1 LNPENVTLVVAF
13 LAGLISFISPCVL
26 PLVPAYI
33 GYMGGR
39 VTNTVAAQVSGGGQA
54 VISRSRFS
62 ILLHGLM
69 FVAGFTFVFV
79 LFGLLTTVFIQ
90 GIGSQKTVITGII
103 GRLGGVMIIFFGL
116 HFMGALR
123 SLFSRALAT
132 KPLLRNPLFSVVMA
146 VLGVGLLLWG
156 LTGTLAPS
164 LNGKLLT
171 TAGEQ
176 TYIQWTTIVAL
187 IAIAAYLLW
196 LGLGGA
202 FTQPERFWTGIITTV
217 QTALYTDTRRQMTA
231 SGREG
236 LSSSAIMG
244 VVFAAGWTP
253 CIGPVYG
260 TILTVAAQTGNVN
273 QAVPLLTIYSL
284 GLGVPFLLM
293 TLLLDSAQGL
303 LRRLQRRM
311 HTIELV
317 SGAFLV
323 LIGLLVASNQLQL
336 LSQSLSTQFAD
347 VSYNLEESVVNQF
360 VNNAT
365 AVPETPAPQPTTA
378 PTGNAASATG
388 LQIGNRAPNFQAVN
402 DKGDT
407 VKLSDYRGKVV
418 ILNFWATWC
427 GPCRVEMP
435 EFEKAY
441 QAQADK
447 GFVVLA
453 VNNRETTDKVAA
465 FRSDMALTFP
475 IIMDENGDLQSK
487 YSIQGYPTTYVIDR
501 KGVIV
506 AVQPGPMTA
515 AQVSQLVDRAL
526 AS

>member
-39 VTNTVAAQVSGGGQA
+39 VTSTVAAQVSGGGQA
-54 VISRSRFS
+54 VMSRSRFS

-90 GIGSQKTVITGII
+90 GVGSQKNVITGVI
-103 GRLGGVMIIFFGL
+103 GRLGGLMIIFFGL

-123 SLFSRALAT
+123 WFFKEVLND
-132 KPLLRNPLFSVVMA
+132 KPLLRSPLLTIMMGLVGIA
-146 VLGVGLLLWG
+146 VILWG
-156 LTGTLAPS
+156 FTGTLTPS
-164 LNGKLLT
+164 LNATLVT

-176 TYIQWTTIVAL
+176 TYLLWTTVVAL
-187 IAIAAYLLW
+187 ILVAAYVLW
-196 LGLGGA
+196 LVLGGA
-202 FTQPERFWTGIITTV
+202 FTQSERFWTGIITTV

-273 QAVPLLTIYSL
+273 QAVPLLTTYSL

-293 TLLLDSAQGL
+293 TLLLDSAQGV

-323 LIGLLVASNQLQL
+323 LIGVLVASNQLQL

-347 VSYNLEESVVNQF
+347 VSYNLEESVVNNF

-365 AVPETPAPQPTTA
+365 PVPATPAPQPTA
-378 PTGNAASATG
+378 KPAEGSAAATG

-402 DKGDT
+402 DQGDT

-441 QAQADK
+441 QTQADK

-453 VNNRETTDKVAA
+453 VNNRETTDKVTA
-465 FRSDMALTFP
+465 FRKDMELTFP
-475 IIMDENGDLQSK
+475 ILMDENGDLQTK
-487 YSIQGYPTTYVIDR
+487 YSVQGYPTTYVIDR

-506 AVQPGPMTA
+506 ALQPGPMTA
-515 AQVSQLVDRAL
+515 AQVGQLVDRAL

>member
-39 VTNTVAAQVSGGGQA
+39 VTNTVAAQVSGGQA
-54 VISRSRFS
+54 VMSRSRFS

-90 GIGSQKTVITGII
+90 GVGSQKNTITGVI
-103 GRLGGVMIIFFGL
+103 GRLGGLTIIFFGL

-123 SLFSRALAT
+123 WLFNKALAN
-132 KPLLRNPLFSVVMA
+132 KALLRNPLLTIGMA
-146 VLGVGLLLWG
+146 VTGIAVILWG
-156 LTGTLAPS
+156 LTGTLTPS
-164 LNGKLLT
+164 LNATLVT

-176 TYIQWTTIVAL
+176 TYLLWTTIL
-187 IAIAAYLLW
+187 AIILVAAYLLW
-196 LGLGGA
+196 LGLSGA
-202 FTQPERFWTGIITTV
+202 FTQPEPFWTRAITAV

-260 TILTVAAQTGNVN
+260 SILTVAAQTGDVN
-273 QAVPLLTIYSL
+273 HAVPLLATYSL

-293 TLLLDSAQGL
+293 TLLLDSAQGV

-323 LIGLLVASNQLQL
+323 LIGVLVASNQLQL
-336 LSQSLSTQFAD
+336 LSQNLSTQFAD
-347 VSYNLEESVVNQF
+347 VSYNLEESVVNSF

-365 AVPETPAPQPTTA
+365 LVPATPAPQPTE
-378 PTGNAASATG
+378 GAAATG
-388 LQIGNRAPNFQAVN
+388 LQPGNRAPNFQAVN
-402 DKGDT
+402 DKGET

-441 QAQADK
+441 QTQAEK

-453 VNNRETTDKVAA
+453 VNNRETTDKVTA
-465 FRSDMALTFP
+465 FRKDMELTFP
-475 IIMDENGDLQSK
+475 IIMDENGDLQTK
-487 YSIQGYPTTYVIDR
+487 YSVQGYPTTYVIDR

-506 AVQPGPMTA
+506 ALQPGPMTA
-515 AQVSQLVDRAL
+515 SQVGQLVDRAL

>member
-1 LNPENVTLVVAF
+1 
-13 LAGLISFISPCVL
+13 
-26 PLVPAYI
+26 
-33 GYMGGR
+33 
-39 VTNTVAAQVSGGGQA
+39 
-54 VISRSRFS
+54 
-62 ILLHGLM
+62 
-69 FVAGFTFVFV
+69 
-79 LFGLLTTVFIQ
+79 
-90 GIGSQKTVITGII
+90 
-103 GRLGGVMIIFFGL
+103 
-116 HFMGALR
+116 
-123 SLFSRALAT
+123 
-132 KPLLRNPLFSVVMA
+132 
-146 VLGVGLLLWG
+146 
-156 LTGTLAPS
+156 
-164 LNGKLLT
+164 
-171 TAGEQ
+171 
-176 TYIQWTTIVAL
+176 
-187 IAIAAYLLW
+187 
-196 LGLGGA
+196 
-202 FTQPERFWTGIITTV
+202 
-217 QTALYTDTRRQMTA
+217 
-231 SGREG
+231 
-236 LSSSAIMG
+236 
-244 VVFAAGWTP
+244 VFAAGWTP